1 MSQGTAVNTRNV
13 KGRRPLRFDTLAQML
28 REVERLE
35 ASERAGTLRR
45 LGKASIARPRTLA
58 RMPKTILPDARV
70 SPRFAGIS
78 TFARYPRLEDVLPE
92 NAPVDWA
99 IYGVPM
105 DAGVSYRPG
114 ARFGPRAIRDASQYV
129 KRYHLQHNID
139 VCATLSLADAGD
151 APVAPFSINDTL
163 DLVESFAS
171 SLITTPAASPN
182 TRLFAIG
189 GDHSISYANIRAT
202 YSRLGEPAGGI
213 ALVHF
218 DAHLDTVDSLWG
230 ENYSHASPFRRV
242 IEEGFVDPRRMISI
256 GLRGPLNTIDDLTF
270 VKQSNVTLVTCDDL
284 ARASAPPT
292 PYQTVPRGTI
302 NVTAID
308 AFLNRIGKQ
317 PAYITFDI
325 DCIDPAFAPGTGT
338 PCPGGLT
345 SAEALDLLRRL
356 AGVNVAGAD
365 VVEVLPDRDPAGI
378 TALLAGHIM
387 FEILALDAF
396 NRR

>member
-1 MSQGTAVNTRNV
+1 
-13 KGRRPLRFDTLAQML
+13 
-28 REVERLE
+28 
-35 ASERAGTLRR
+35 
-45 LGKASIARPRTLA
+45 
-58 RMPKTILPDARV
+58 MPKTVLPDARV

-105 DAGVSYRPG
+105 DAGVSFRPG

-129 KRYHLQHNID
+129 KRYHLQHNVD
-139 VCATLSLADAGD
+139 VCAQLSLADAGD

-171 SLITTPAASPN
+171 SLVTLPAASPN
-182 TRLFAIG
+182 TRLFAVG

-202 YSRLGEPAGGI
+202 YSRLGEPSGGI
-213 ALVHF
+213 ALIHF
-218 DAHLDTVDSLWG
+218 DAHLDTVDTLWG
-230 ENYSHASPFRRV
+230 EKYSHASPFRRV
-242 IEEGFVDPRRMISI
+242 IEEGFVDPKRMISI
-256 GLRGPLNTIDDLTF
+256 GLRGPLNTVDDLAF
-270 VKQSNVTLVTCDDL
+270 VKQQGVTLVSCDDF
-284 ARASAPPT
+284 ARAPFAT
-292 PYQTVPRGTI
+292 L
-302 NVTAID
+302 D

-317 PAYITFDI
+317 PAYVTFDI
-325 DCIDPAFAPGTGT
+325 DCVDPAFAPGTGT

-345 SAEALDLLRRL
+345 STQSFDLLRRL

-365 VVEVLPDRDPAGI
+365 LVEVLPDRDPTGI
-378 TALLAGHIM
+378 TALLAAHVM

-396 NRR
+396 SRR